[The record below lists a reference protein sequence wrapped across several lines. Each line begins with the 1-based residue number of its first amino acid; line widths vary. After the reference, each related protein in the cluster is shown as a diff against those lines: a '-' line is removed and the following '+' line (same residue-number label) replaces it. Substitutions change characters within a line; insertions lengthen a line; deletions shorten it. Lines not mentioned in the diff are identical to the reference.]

1 MLLVY
6 KLETSKNFKEVKP
19 IMIIAITYIFFNLIR
34 YLINSLKLL
43 SEKPQDHLKKSFTHS
58 PLPKNLESASPPP
71 FWQNGKF
78 FSPPPHPHGRKE
90 GGHYE
95 TCWFFLA
102 LKLVNSIHVLI
113 FTQYILE
120 RYLRFNISN
129 KS

>member
-71 FWQNGKF
+71 F
-78 FSPPPHPHGRKE
+78 
-90 GGHYE
+90 
-95 TCWFFLA
+95 
-102 LKLVNSIHVLI
+102 
-113 FTQYILE
+113 
-120 RYLRFNISN
+120 
-129 KS
+129 